1 MAFVAADSDG
11 RSNGRDCRIGRGK
24 RGGEWD
30 EHPVGTRPRRADA
43 RGGGGRESTS
53 RRRDAESEAA
63 RESRAPRGPSRSR
76 GPAGRP
82 TDHRVPASLACAAR
96 RGACVRASIRAR
108 LVRGRP
114 AAPPPPHRPVPN
126 PPTKR
131 SPRHTVG
138 TIGVHVAGG
147 PGGAT
152 AARHLSGRYFPSRSW
167 LSQFRSSGVVLAR
180 ATTRA

>member
-30 EHPVGTRPRRADA
+30 EHPVGTRPLRADA

-63 RESRAPRGPSRSR
+63 RESRAPRGPGRAR

-96 RGACVRASIRAR
+96 RGACVRACVHPCTLGAWPAGRSSAPTPTGTEPTHQAPATAHRWGDRRAR
-108 LVRGRP
+108 GRWP
-114 AAPPPPHRPVPN
+114 GWGDRRAALQRQVLSATFVAFAPPE
-126 PPTKR
+126 
-131 SPRHTVG
+131 
-138 TIGVHVAGG
+138 
-147 PGGAT
+147 
-152 AARHLSGRYFPSRSW
+152 
-167 LSQFRSSGVVLAR
+167 
-180 ATTRA
+180 

>member
-30 EHPVGTRPRRADA
+30 EHPVGTRPLRADA

-63 RESRAPRGPSRSR
+63 RESRAPRGPGRAR

-82 TDHRVPASLACAAR
+82 TTVTCVRRPPRRVR
-96 RGACVRASIRAR
+96 ACVRPSVHAWCVA
-108 LVRGRP
+108 GRP
-114 AAPPPPHRPVPN
+114 LLRPHTDRYRTHPP
-126 PPTKR
+126 
-131 SPRHTVG
+131 S
-138 TIGVHVAGG
+138 
-147 PGGAT
+147 
-152 AARHLSGRYFPSRSW
+152 ARHGTPLGRSACTWP
-167 LSQFRSSGVVLAR
+167 VAR
-180 ATTRA
+180 VGRPPRGT